1 MPRFS
6 FITINIPYLI
16 HLLLNISPTTT
27 NTGIMIYEPHEN
39 RETQTH
45 IRTTKHTNNKEIT
58 RILTQDVR
66 GLPSENDT
74 KLKSI
79 IHQMKSKNWD
89 AACLQE
95 TWRLEKDDFYIDGYH
110 VFLQGSSTKINKH
123 GRIMGGV
130 AIILSPEFDNAH
142 KEDKGKNICLPKPFD
157 GRMLAIP
164 LTFKNKGNNGKRIK
178 GSTKLLLCSIYHSV
192 DNDEYECFDTELAMT
207 LDNVPSDRSIYDI
220 MHVGT
225 NAGSGHIHKETLGR
239 YGIKNRNKKGTSL
252 LNLLASLEMKI
263 TNSFFQK
270 RASSSSPTTTHT
282 TWRNTNASKSQHVLD
297 VFSISSNIFK
307 RVRKC
312 HTTRDSVDS
321 DHTAVIIK
329 LELTSISFKMQ
340 ENNHPNNIQTTDWEL
355 INTNDETKA
364 RYNETLEQYTQ
375 TSAHNPPKV

>member
-1 MPRFS
+1 
-6 FITINIPYLI
+6 
-16 HLLLNISPTTT
+16 
-27 NTGIMIYEPHEN
+27 MIYEPHEN
-39 RETQTH
+39 RDTQAH
-45 IRTTKHTNNKEIT
+45 IRTTKHNNNKEIT

-66 GLPSENDT
+66 ELPSENDT

-79 IHQMKSKNWD
+79 IHQMD

-192 DNDEYECFDTELAMT
+192 DNDEYECFNTELAMT
-207 LDNVPSDRSIYDI
+207 LGNVPSDRSIYDI